1 MIRRT
6 NMVERQTE
14 TWRPPVFVVSTSGIE
29 SLLTIVRRFVDLQTA
44 SIWMDLSRLL
54 PNTSGA
60 VLDAGCGAQPFRSL
74 LPADVRYIGIDT
86 VEAKD
91 KFGYEIPDTSYFE
104 GPVWP
109 VGDGSIDFVLC
120 TEVFEHVADSH
131 AFLAEMFRCL
141 APNGRVA
148 LTVPFSARWHYIP
161 HDYWRFT
168 PKSLHNLFS
177 EAGFVDIAVYARGNA
192 VTVACY
198 KVNALILPLLL
209 PQGKGALTGLMLRLA
224 GLILSPVFLVSLVIA
239 HISLRG
245 SGGDDCL
252 GYTLTARKAG
262 S

>member
-14 TWRPPVFVVSTSGIE
+14 TWRPPVFVVSTSGIQ
-29 SLLTIVRRFVDLQTA
+29 SFLTLVRRLVDLQTA
-44 SIWMDLSRLL
+44 SIWRDLSRLL
-54 PNTSGA
+54 PSASGT
-60 VLDAGCGAQPFRSL
+60 VLDVGCGAQPFRSL
-74 LPADVRYIGIDT
+74 FPADVRYIGIDS

-91 KFGYEIPDTSYFE
+91 KFGYEIPGTLYFE
-104 GPVWP
+104 GPDWP

-120 TEVFEHVADSH
+120 TEVFEHVADSR

-161 HDYWRFT
+161 YDYWRFT
-168 PKSLHNLFS
+168 PTSLHNLFS
-177 EAGFVDIAVYARGNA
+177 ETGFVEIAVYARGNA
-192 VTVACY
+192 MTVACY

-209 PQGKGALTGLMLRLA
+209 PQGKGALTRLMLRFV
-224 GLILSPVFLVSLVIA
+224 GLLLSPLLFTLLVIA

-252 GYTLTARKAG
+252 GYTLTARKAAI
-262 S
+262 